1 MNQDEI
7 YDLIGYIVASEYRVN
22 VLKSLTEDIKM
33 PSVIA
38 DEINLR
44 TNHVSNVLRE
54 LKDKDL
60 VICLNEDAKKGR
72 LYKITQRGEE
82 ILEFLP
88 KNLKK

>member
-1 MNQDEI
+1 MNQNEI

-22 VLKSLTEDIKM
+22 VLKSLTEDIKV

-38 DEINLR
+38 EEINLR

-82 ILEFLP
+82 VLELLP